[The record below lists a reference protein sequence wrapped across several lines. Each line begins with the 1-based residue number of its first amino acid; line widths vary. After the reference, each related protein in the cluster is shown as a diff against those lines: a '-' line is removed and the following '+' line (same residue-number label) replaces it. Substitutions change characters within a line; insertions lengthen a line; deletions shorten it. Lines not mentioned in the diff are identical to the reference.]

1 MECGVWALGCGAW
14 GLEFR
19 VGVRFYT
26 LGIPMRIV
34 EPTSPNNACAKAVE
48 GLSSESLCV
57 RGGFRDVCMWVYGA

>member
-1 MECGVWALGCGAW
+1 
-14 GLEFR
+14 
-19 VGVRFYT
+19 
-26 LGIPMRIV
+26 MRIV